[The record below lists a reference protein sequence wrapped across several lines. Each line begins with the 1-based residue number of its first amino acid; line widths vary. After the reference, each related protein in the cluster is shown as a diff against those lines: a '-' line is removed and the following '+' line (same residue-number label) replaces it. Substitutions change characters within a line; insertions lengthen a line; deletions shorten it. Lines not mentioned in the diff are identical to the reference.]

1 MIRGEIIS
9 RKYLVILMVNLAI
22 VFLTCNLMLNV
33 HFSPDT
39 YDIWTTTDNNVDVH
53 LRDGRFITAA
63 IYQILADISINVAKT
78 QAVFTLIFMIGI
90 ALLTTIL
97 VNRAERYFTKKD
109 IVRLGIVDIS
119 FLLLFHNG
127 FIAEWY
133 LFPEVM
139 LMYTF
144 SVIGIVVSSLS
155 FVRTC
160 ESSNIQ
166 SKVKFG
172 IISFGALLIALGTYQ
187 VSIGIYIALILIFIF
202 LNSNIS
208 ITKKLQNAAFGLT
221 FGAVQC
227 FLNVGIVKML
237 TYLHIMEPTPRG
249 ANLQINVIL
258 ENMQK
263 ILGQQGEIISGHH
276 IFPPIT
282 FAFYGLLLLVI
293 LISNC
298 KGKQNLQALS
308 LALLFAGI
316 IYAGSYIPHIVTSD
330 FWLSQR
336 TLVPIFGVFSFLAI
350 VCTINSNK
358 QMVTGLLAIAMS
370 SFMLCN
376 SVLMENVFSDH
387 LAMDD
392 FDISYAKAIHT
403 YISEYS
409 EKHDLNVRYLAIGRD
424 SNPTWSYDGI
434 RFVSYDINVKN
445 ILRSWSNIGLI
456 NTANGTD
463 YQACDID
470 PLIWNKYFE
479 GKDWNHF
486 CPEEQIRVLND
497 TAYVAIY

>member
-1 MIRGEIIS
+1 M
-9 RKYLVILMVNLAI
+9 
-22 VFLTCNLMLNV
+22 
-33 HFSPDT
+33 
-39 YDIWTTTDNNVDVH
+39 
-53 LRDGRFITAA
+53 
-63 IYQILADISINVAKT
+63 
-78 QAVFTLIFMIGI
+78 
-90 ALLTTIL
+90 
-97 VNRAERYFTKKD
+97 
-109 IVRLGIVDIS
+109 
-119 FLLLFHNG
+119 
-127 FIAEWY
+127 
-133 LFPEVM
+133 
-139 LMYTF
+139 
-144 SVIGIVVSSLS
+144 
-155 FVRTC
+155 
-160 ESSNIQ
+160 
-166 SKVKFG
+166 
-172 IISFGALLIALGTYQ
+172 
-187 VSIGIYIALILIFIF
+187 
-202 LNSNIS
+202 
-208 ITKKLQNAAFGLT
+208 
-221 FGAVQC
+221 
-227 FLNVGIVKML
+227 
-237 TYLHIMEPTPRG
+237 
-249 ANLQINVIL
+249 
-258 ENMQK
+258 
-263 ILGQQGEIISGHH
+263 
-276 IFPPIT
+276 
-282 FAFYGLLLLVI
+282 LVI

-463 YQACDID
+463 YQACDIN